1 MNKKIDCKCYTEGKL
16 YITPT
21 GVKWLDQKYY
31 RKFYIK
37 ELLDYKQKL
46 NEMENK
52 ND

>member
-1 MNKKIDCKCYTEGKL
+1 MDGKL
-16 YITPT
+16 YIEPT
-21 GVKWLDQKYY
+21 GVKWLGQKYY

-46 NEMENK
+46 NEKENK